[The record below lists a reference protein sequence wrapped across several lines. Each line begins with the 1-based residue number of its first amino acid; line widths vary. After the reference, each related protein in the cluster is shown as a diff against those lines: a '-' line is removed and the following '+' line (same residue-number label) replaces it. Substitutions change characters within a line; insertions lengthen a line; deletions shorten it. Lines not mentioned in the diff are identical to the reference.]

1 MATHIERT
9 RRLWN
14 VEEYQRMVETGI
26 LTRGDHVE
34 LIHGEVVQ
42 MTPMGRRHSAAVAAL
57 HALFVT
63 RLGERVVIWSQGS
76 LPLPP
81 GSMPEPDLLVLGPR
95 ADFYRE
101 ADVRADD
108 VLLLVEV
115 AEISLRYD
123 RHVKAPLYAA
133 AGIRENWIVDVDGG
147 AVETYRAP
155 SPEGYRQ
162 SQRFLRGSPFSPVA
176 FPDLILSIADILG

>member
-1 MATHIERT
+1 MATQIERT

-14 VEEYQRMVETGI
+14 VREYQRMVETGI
-26 LTRGDHVE
+26 LTRDDHVE
-34 LIHGEVVQ
+34 LIHGEIVQ

-57 HALFVT
+57 HALFAT
-63 RLGERVVIWSQGS
+63 RLGERVVVWSQGS

-95 ADFYRE
+95 SDFYRE

-115 AEISLRYD
+115 AETALRYD
-123 RHVKAPLYAA
+123 RLVKAPLYAA
-133 AGIRENWIVDVDGG
+133 AGIREIWIVDVDGE
-147 AVETYRAP
+147 AVETYRAL
-155 SPEGYRQ
+155 SPDGYQR
-162 SQRFLRGSPFSPVA
+162 SQRFLRGSPLSADA
-176 FPDLILSIADILG
+176 FPNFILSIADILG